1 MSWRPN
7 CAIAPSWVTCYGS
20 ATQSVTVKLHVRGSE
35 PSHDLERWS
44 G

>member
-1 MSWRPN
+1 MSWQPN
-7 CAIAPSWVTCYGS
+7 CAIAPSWVTCYGLAMPS
-20 ATQSVTVKLHVRGSE
+20 GAVKLHVRGAE